1 MRFLFFAPVVFLF
14 YAGICF
20 FMGTRLLAFFRCFL
34 PSVKA
39 AAFWLPFAFL
49 CCAVVVVNLFRH
61 NSHLLRQ
68 AGLIWMAILL
78 YLLMPLVLS
87 EILRLV
93 LFLFGK
99 RIQNYDLYSV
109 GASLLLCVI
118 LVVFG
123 VLNARSIKTANYNIT
138 LEGNGSSLRAA
149 LVSDLHIGASIGK
162 PHIEKIVDTINGT
175 QSDIVFIA
183 GDVFDGDLDAVQDL
197 PDIALQLGR
206 INVPLGVYAVLGNH
220 DVDRTRRDTQ
230 RIEEFL
236 KAAGVTLL
244 QDEARTVRENLHI
257 AGRRDAR
264 PIGMNAARKTPEELC
279 AGLSGTVIV
288 LDHQPTQFAQIEKAG
303 ADLVLSGHTH
313 SGQVFPG
320 NLLTWVIYKM
330 AGAASYGYWRGET
343 MQAVVTSGAGF
354 WGPPLRVGTNSEVA
368 IININFMQ

>member
-1 MRFLFFAPVVFLF
+1 
-14 YAGICF
+14 
-20 FMGTRLLAFFRCFL
+20 
-34 PSVKA
+34 
-39 AAFWLPFAFL
+39 
-49 CCAVVVVNLFRH
+49 
-61 NSHLLRQ
+61 
-68 AGLIWMAILL
+68 MAILL

>member
-1 MRFLFFAPVVFLF
+1 MRFLFFAPAVFLF

-20 FMGTRLLAFFRCFL
+20 FLGIRLLAFLRCFL

-39 AAFWLPFAFL
+39 AVFWPPFAFL
-49 CCAVVVVNLFRH
+49 CCAIVAVNLFRH

-68 AGLIWMAILL
+68 AGLIWMAVLL

-87 EILRLV
+87 EVVRLV
-93 LFLFGK
+93 LFLSGK
-99 RIQNYDLYSV
+99 KIPNFDLYAV

-123 VLNARSIKTANYNIT
+123 VLNARSIKTVNYNIT
-138 LEGNGSSLRAA
+138 LEGNGNGIRAV
-149 LVSDLHIGASIGK
+149 LISDLHIGASIGK
-162 PHIEKIVDTINGT
+162 PRIEKIVDTINGT

-183 GDVFDGDLDAVQDL
+183 GDIFDGNLDVVQDL
-197 PDIALQLGR
+197 AGIASQLKR
-206 INVPLGVYAVLGNH
+206 INAPLGVYAVLGNH
-220 DVDRTRRDTQ
+220 DVDRTRGDTQ

-236 KAAGVTLL
+236 KTAGVTLL

-264 PIGMNAARKTPEELC
+264 PIGMNAGRKTPEEIC
-279 AGLSGTVIV
+279 AGLEGTVIM

-303 ADLVLSGHTH
+303 AALVLCGHTH

-320 NLLTWVIYKM
+320 NLLTRVIFKM
-330 AGAASYGYWRGET
+330 AGGTSYGYWRGET
-343 MQAVVTSGAGF
+343 MQAVVTSGAGY
-354 WGPPLRVGTNSEVA
+354 WGPPLRVGTNSETAV
-368 IININFMQ
+368 ININFVR